1 MQIPVQVTF
10 HGMPA
15 SAALDTAIR
24 QYAGKFDRF
33 HPHLIS
39 CRAVVEQVA
48 RHKRQGK
55 EYVVRL
61 DLKVSGAEIAVSREH
76 SEDAFVAVREAFDA
90 ARRRL
95 EDHARRR
102 QGARLRRK
110 AGRAA

>member
-10 HGMPA
+10 HSMPA
-15 SAALDTAIR
+15 SAALETAIR

-39 CRAVVEQVA
+39 CRIVVEHVA

-55 EYVVRL
+55 EYTVRL
-61 DLKVSGAEIAVSREH
+61 DIRVKGSEIAINRDH
-76 SEDAFVAVREAFDA
+76 AEDAFVAVREAFDA

-102 QGARLRRK
+102 RGAVK
-110 AGRAA
+110 AHQQRD

>member
-15 SAALDTAIR
+15 SAALETAIR

-48 RHKRQGK
+48 RHQRQGK
-55 EYVVRL
+55 EYTVRL
-61 DLKVSGAEIAVSREH
+61 DIRVKGGEIAINRDH
-76 SEDAFVAVREAFDA
+76 AEDAFVAVREAFDA

-102 QGARLRRK
+102 RGAVK
-110 AGRAA
+110 THGQRA

>member
-33 HPHLIS
+33 HPHLIR
-39 CRAVVEQVA
+39 CRAVVEHVA
-48 RHKRQGK
+48 RHQRQGK
-55 EYVVRL
+55 EYRVRL
-61 DLKVSGAEIAVSREH
+61 DIRVKGGEIAINRDH
-76 SEDAFVAVREAFDA
+76 AEDAFVAVREAFDA

-102 QGARLRRK
+102 RGAVK
-110 AGRAA
+110 AHEPRD

>member
-24 QYAGKFDRF
+24 QYAAKFDRF

-39 CRAVVEQVA
+39 CRAVIERVA

-55 EYVVRL
+55 EYAVRL
-61 DLKVSGAEIAVSREH
+61 DLRVKGGEIAINRDH
-76 SEDAFVAVREAFDA
+76 DEDAFVAVREAFGA

-102 QGARLRRK
+102 RGAVK
-110 AGRAA
+110 AHEQRG

>member
-15 SAALDTAIR
+15 SAALETAIR

-39 CRAVVEQVA
+39 CRAVVEHVA
-48 RHKRQGK
+48 RHQRQGK
-55 EYVVRL
+55 EYTVRL
-61 DLKVSGAEIAVSREH
+61 DIRVKGGEIAINRDH
-76 SEDAFVAVREAFDA
+76 AEDAFVAVREAFDA

-102 QGARLRRK
+102 RGAVKTHGER
-110 AGRAA
+110 G